1 MYGMTWFEILFT
13 IFLLFVGLALEFS
26 IDVWRERRFRRA
38 RKTHE
43 DTHEDQNSPDEPH
56 IS

>member
-26 IDVWRERRFRRA
+26 IDVWRERRFRRG

-43 DTHEDQNSPDEPH
+43 EAHEDQNSPDEPH